1 MNEPV
6 TLTNCDREP
15 IHIPGTI
22 QPYGALLAFDL
33 QLQRLQQH
41 SANSAQLIG
50 REAVRNGE
58 APIQLLGPAV
68 TARLQDALALT
79 AEQTRPVLLFDVQL
93 PSGRRVDMAL
103 HSNGMA
109 TMVEMEAASTN
120 TAPLQLAR
128 LMMDRISG
136 FEEADALFAEVTRL
150 IRAHLGYD
158 RVMVYEFAANGSG
171 RVIAEEKAPHLESF
185 LGQHFPAADIPAQ
198 ARRLYLTNTI
208 RVISDV
214 QAERV
219 PITPERFLG
228 QPLDLSQAHLRSVS
242 PIHCEY
248 LRNMGVGASM
258 SISII
263 VDGVLWGLIA
273 CHHYTPHTLPM
284 AVRVAAEMFGEFLSL
299 HLGALLRKRKLD
311 RAARTRAQMQK
322 LSRLDTS
329 QDVQHVLANGIEDLA
344 RLLECDGVVVKM
356 NDHSTST
363 GTVPDAAALDAILS
377 HVAGQTED
385 GFWFTDNLADH
396 VPQAEPFHGRTAGV
410 LAVPISQ
417 IARDWILFFRQ
428 EQVRTVNWAGNPE
441 KTYETGPLG
450 DRLTPRHSFALWK
463 EEVHRRSAPWT
474 EDDLDTARALRTTL
488 VEIVL
493 LHNELLAEERDRAA
507 LRQRV
512 LNDELNHRVKNI
524 LAVIKSVIGHPV
536 EEGRTLESYIASLKG
551 RIQALSFA
559 HDQVMR
565 GDGGGSFSALL
576 QAELA
581 PYRGSSVMRLEGPEA
596 LLDSRGFSVMAQI
609 LHEMATNAAKYG
621 ALSRP
626 GGRLEVIWSRS
637 EDGDCL
643 VQWRESGGPAVVA
656 PDRSGFGSLLLE
668 RSLPFDLGGR
678 SFIDYRPTGVEAE
691 FVLPARFVR
700 FEETA
705 MTSTPTALRAVPP
718 AVPEDAHVLL
728 LEDQL
733 LIAMDVEAMLEEAGF
748 KRISLARNVAQALNL
763 VENGGIEL
771 AMLDVNLGSETSVA
785 VAEAL
790 RTRGTPFVFATGYDE
805 TSALPETMRN
815 VPIVR
820 KPYDAENLIE
830 ALATAFRK

>member
-22 QPYGALLAFDL
+22 QPHGALLAFDL
-33 QLQRLQQH
+33 QMQRLQQH
-41 SANSAQLIG
+41 SANSAQLLG
-50 REAVRNGE
+50 CEGVRNGE
-58 APIQLLGPAV
+58 TPAQILGTAV
-68 TARLQDALALT
+68 AGRLQDALTLA
-79 AEQTRPVLLFDVQL
+79 ANQTRPVLMFDVAL
-93 PSGRRVDMAL
+93 PSGRHVDMAL
-103 HSNGMA
+103 HSNGFA
-109 TMVEMEAASTN
+109 TLVELESASTAN
-120 TAPLQLAR
+120 PPLQLAR
-128 LMMDRISG
+128 LMMDRIAA
-136 FEEADALFAEVTRL
+136 FEDIDTLLAEVARL

-158 RVMVYEFAANGSG
+158 RVMVYELARNGSG
-171 RVIAEEKAPHLESF
+171 CVIAEEKAPHLESF

-214 QAERV
+214 SADRI

-273 CHHYTPHTLPM
+273 CHHYAPHTLTM

-311 RAARTRAQMQK
+311 RATRTRTQMQK
-322 LSRLDTS
+322 LSRLDAS
-329 QDVQHVLANGIEDLA
+329 HDVQHLLAKGIEDLA

-356 NDHSTST
+356 NDHHTTT
-363 GTVPDAAALDAILS
+363 GSVPDLAEIDRIL
-377 HVAGQTED
+377 AQITPQTEN
-385 GFWFTDNLADH
+385 GFWFTDCLADH
-396 VPQAEPFHGRTAGV
+396 VPGAEQFQSKAAGL
-410 LAVPISQ
+410 LAIPVSQ
-417 IARDWILFFRQ
+417 IPRDWILFFRQ
-428 EQVRTVNWAGNPE
+428 EQIRTLNWAGNPE

-463 EEVHRRSAPWT
+463 EEVHRRSRPWSD
-474 EDDLDTARALRTTL
+474 DDLETARALRTTL

-536 EEGRTLESYIASLKG
+536 EEGRTLESYITSLKG
-551 RIQALSFA
+551 RIQALSYA

-596 LLDSRGFSVMAQI
+596 VLDSRGFSVMAQV

-637 EDGDCL
+637 DDGDCI
-643 VQWRESGGPAVVA
+643 VQWRESGGPAVVT
-656 PDRSGFGSLLLE
+656 PGRSGFGSLLLE

-705 MTSTPTALRAVPP
+705 MPSTPATARVATPT
-718 AVPEDAHVLL
+718 VPEDAHVLL

-748 KRISLARNVAQALNL
+748 KRISLARNVAQALEL
-763 VENGGIEL
+763 VETGGIEL

-790 RTRGTPFVFATGYDE
+790 RGRGTPFVFATGYDE
-805 TSALPETMRN
+805 TSALPETMRT